1 VTGRSWR
8 WMSERGV
15 VRLRGE
21 GRALA
26 MRLAGETENLSGP
39 ATVTIRVGDRVVAQ
53 ALAGRE
59 FEIQTPLPADLLS
72 GQETAVTIESN
83 QYFVPAERSRRTQD
97 RRHLALRVA
106 DLRLTRAN

>member
-1 VTGRSWR
+1 
-8 WMSERGV
+8 M

-21 GRALA
+21 GRALV

-53 ALAGRE
+53 ATVGRQ
-59 FEIQTPLPADLLS
+59 FEIQAPLPADLLS
-72 GQETAVTIESN
+72 GPETAITIESN
-83 QYFVPAERSRRTQD
+83 QYFVPADRSRRTQD

-106 DLRLTRAN
+106 EVRISR